1 MGFDELAGDDLVAWL
16 GSWVDKVAG
25 TVEIQRA
32 SAASIGTV
40 TVSVR
45 GELQRLNLSP
55 EAASVDPEVLG
66 RAIERAYA
74 DAYVEALRQ
83 LDMVFARIAADVS
96 GDAVLAARA
105 KDLRAG
111 YADLAGLKKLI
122 RPPAPTV
129 KHRSVGADGQE
140 WDPVADPLQRGKQ
153 GR

>member
-1 MGFDELAGDDLVAWL
+1 MGFDELAGDDLLAWL

-25 TVEIQRA
+25 TVEIHRHP
-32 SAASIGTV
+32 AASIGTV

-55 EAASVDPEVLG
+55 EAAGVDPETLS

-74 DAYVEALRQ
+74 SAYVEALRQ
-83 LDMVFARIAADVS
+83 LDMVYARIAADVS
-96 GDAVLAARA
+96 GDGVLAGRVRE
-105 KDLRAG
+105 LRSK

-140 WDPVADPLQRGKQ
+140 WDPAADPLQRG
-153 GR
+153 R

>member
-25 TVEIQRA
+25 TVQIQRPP
-32 SAASIGTV
+32 AASIGTV

-45 GELQRLNLSP
+45 GELQQLNLSP
-55 EAASVDPEVLG
+55 EAASVEPEALS

-74 DAYVEALRQ
+74 SAYVEALRQ
-83 LDMVFARIAADVS
+83 LDMVYARLAADVS
-96 GDAVLAARA
+96 GDAVLAARVRE
-105 KDLRAG
+105 LRSK

-129 KHRSVGADGQE
+129 KRRDVGADGQE
-140 WDPVADPLQRGKQ
+140 WDPAADPLQRGK
-153 GR
+153 

>member
-32 SAASIGTV
+32 PAACIGTV

-45 GELQRLNLSP
+45 GELQQLNLSP
-55 EAASVDPEVLG
+55 EAASVEPEALS

-83 LDMVFARIAADVS
+83 LDLVFARIAADVS
-96 GDAVLAARA
+96 GDAVLAGRVRE
-105 KDLRAG
+105 LRAQ

-129 KHRSVGADGQE
+129 KRRSVSADVQE
-140 WDPVADPLQRGKQ
+140 WDPAADPLQRG
-153 GR
+153 R

>member
-25 TVEIQRA
+25 TIEIQRPP
-32 SAASIGTV
+32 AASIGTV

-45 GELQRLNLSP
+45 GELQLLNLNA
-55 EAASVDPEVLG
+55 EAAGVDPEVLG

-96 GDAVLAARA
+96 GDAMLAARA
-105 KDLRAG
+105 KALRAG

-122 RPPAPTV
+122 RPPKPTV
-129 KHRSVGADGQE
+129 KRPDVVRDGQE
-140 WDPVADPLQRGKQ
+140 WDPSADPLQRG
-153 GR
+153 R

>member
-32 SAASIGTV
+32 PAASIGTV

-45 GELQRLNLSP
+45 GELQQLNLSP
-55 EAASVDPEVLG
+55 EAASVEAEALS

-83 LDMVFARIAADVS
+83 LDLVFARIAADVS

-105 KDLRAG
+105 KELRAG

-122 RPPAPTV
+122 RPPDPTV
-129 KHRSVGADGQE
+129 KRRNVGTDGQE
-140 WDPVADPLQRGKQ
+140 WDPAADPLQRG
-153 GR
+153 R

>member
-1 MGFDELAGDDLVAWL
+1 MGFDELAGDDLVGWL

-25 TVEIQRA
+25 TVEIQCPP
-32 SAASIGTV
+32 AASVGTV

-45 GELQRLNLSP
+45 SELQRLNLNAEAAGVEP
-55 EAASVDPEVLG
+55 EALG

-105 KDLRAG
+105 KELRAG

-122 RPPAPTV
+122 RPPTPTI
-129 KHRSVGADGQE
+129 KRGGVGRDGQE
-140 WDPVADPLQRGKQ
+140 WDPAEDPLQRG
-153 GR
+153 R